1 MKPFADLLER
11 LLFAPQRNA
20 KLTHLGAWLKTASY
34 EDRGWGVAALTNDLD
49 LGRVKSRVV
58 RHLATGLM
66 DEDLFAQ
73 SYDFVG
79 DLAETVA
86 LIWPQSDLLSSRGS
100 YGQNHDGPRLH
111 DVVIALQKASQDDAE
126 ILIKSWLDQ
135 LDVTGR
141 WGLLK
146 LITKGMRVGVSARM
160 VRLAL
165 AETYHQP
172 VEDIEEIWPLLTPPY
187 DDLFQWLD
195 GKGDKPSAQGRAV
208 FRPLMLAH
216 PIDDDRTDQI
226 NPKEFMAEWKWD
238 GARVQLACAEDGV
251 RLFSRSGDVI
261 NAAFPELVKDLGWH
275 GVLDGELLAGT
286 PEVIEPFQ
294 HLQQRLNRKKAGP
307 KLIAERPVFLR
318 LYDLLID
325 GDEDMRPMPIETR
338 RQRLATL
345 ITTWGNPLM
354 DVSQELTFNTSADLQ
369 QWRDQCRDSGL
380 IEGVM
385 LKARG
390 SSYQHGRIKGLWFKW
405 KRDPLLADLV
415 LMYAQRGHGKRSSY
429 FSDYTFGAWT
439 EDDNGRR
446 LVPVGKAYSGFT
458 DAEMK
463 KLDQF
468 VRANTTNKFG
478 PVREL
483 KQTMVVEVAF
493 DSIALSSRHKSGLA
507 MRFPRFAQIR
517 WDKPAA
523 EADSLETLKTWL

>member
-1 MKPFADLLER
+1 MKSFADLLER
-11 LLFAPQRNA
+11 LIFAPQRNA
-20 KLTHLGAWLKTASY
+20 KLTHLGAWLQSAAP
-34 EDRGWGVAALTNDLD
+34 EDRGWGVAALNADLD
-49 LGRVKSRVV
+49 LGRVKSGMV
-58 RHLATGLM
+58 RRLAAGLM
-66 DEDLFAQ
+66 DEELFAQ

-86 LIWPQSDLLSSRGS
+86 LIWPSPDRMPNGNNYQ
-100 YGQNHDGPRLH
+100 GPALH
-111 DVVIALQKASQDDAE
+111 DIVISLQNASQDDAE
-126 ILIKSWLDQ
+126 AMIKTWLDE

-146 LITKGMRVGVSARM
+146 LITGGMRVGVSARM

-165 AETYHQP
+165 AETFQQP

-187 DDLFQWLD
+187 DDLFRWLD
-195 GKGDKPSAQGRAV
+195 GQGEKPSAQGRAV

-216 PIDDDRTDQI
+216 PIDDDRTDAIRPQD
-226 NPKEFMAEWKWD
+226 FLVEWKWD
-238 GARVQLACAEDGV
+238 GARVQLAAAEDGV

-261 NAAFPELVKDLGWH
+261 NNAFPELVKDWGWH

-286 PEVIEPFQ
+286 PAAVEPFQ

-325 GDEDMRPMPIETR
+325 GEEDLRPLAIEHR
-338 RQRLATL
+338 RQRLAERLAHWKT
-345 ITTWGNPLM
+345 PLM
-354 DVSQELTFNTSADLQ
+354 DLSEELPFHSTADLQ
-369 QWRDQCRDSGL
+369 HWREECRNSGL

-405 KRDPLLADLV
+405 KRDPLTADLV
-415 LMYAQRGHGKRSSY
+415 LMYAQRGHGKRSSFY
-429 FSDYTFGAWT
+429 SDYTFGAWM
-439 EDDNGRR
+439 EDENGRR

-493 DSIALSSRHKSGLA
+493 DSVALSSRHKSGIA
-507 MRFPRFAQIR
+507 MRFPRFAEIR

-523 EADSLETLKTWL
+523 EADTLETLKTWLA